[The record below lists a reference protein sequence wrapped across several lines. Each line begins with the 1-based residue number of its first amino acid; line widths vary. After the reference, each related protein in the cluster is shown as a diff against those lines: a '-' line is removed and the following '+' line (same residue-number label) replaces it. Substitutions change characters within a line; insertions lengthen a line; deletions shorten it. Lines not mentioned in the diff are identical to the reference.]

1 MYKSKN
7 IVKTITRRE
16 NEKNIITS
24 NMLYVIVSWMWY
36 EYTKI

>member
-7 IVKTITRRE
+7 IVKTITRRK